1 MQHPSASRGL
11 WVWSAVLIGFVAALC
26 GLTTASIAPTKPVK
40 ERYATW
46 RDYGGSPDG
55 MQYSSLT
62 QIDRHTVAQLEPAW
76 HYKAPGPGGR
86 FAFSPLVIDD
96 VMYLVGK
103 GNEIVALKAATGEQI
118 WSRPMPDTPTNRGF
132 NYWESADRSDRRIIF
147 AVNNELRE
155 IDPRTGDF
163 IQSFGTNGRVDLRD
177 GIPRARGIQ
186 SGTPGKV
193 FENLIILGS
202 ATGEFYG
209 SPPGDIRA
217 FDVRTGK
224 LVWTFHTIPHPG
236 EFGYDTWPPDA
247 WTYVGGANTWGELSL
262 DEARAI
268 VYLPTGAPTFDLY
281 GGDRVGANLFA
292 DCLLALDARTGK
304 RLWHQ
309 QLVHH
314 DLWDY
319 DLVAAPKLLTVRH
332 DGKMVDVVAQAS
344 KTGMLYVFD
353 RVTGKPLWPIEER
366 PVPKSDV
373 PGEQAWPT
381 QPFPTTPPPFSR
393 HRFAPEDVNP
403 YADAAEA
410 EHLKNVLKAARSE
423 GIFTPPTLTRQ
434 FVVFPGQ
441 FGGANFGAMAGDPET
456 GMVYVRAED
465 LPTIHQL
472 KVWDPG
478 SGLRVEGHTPEER
491 GSSAFAQLCAP
502 CHGPAGPDGFHTVD
516 RQSMIHTKDLGVE
529 RVTQTIRDGKGQ
541 MSGFSETRLSPEQL
555 NWLLAYLTNPQ
566 LAPGAPR
573 VPPALPPSQTQ
584 SGTKQVRYQ
593 GPLGSGFRTKS
604 GLPAVSPPW
613 ARIVA
618 YDLNEGTIAWQTPLG
633 TVAALA
639 AKGIKNT
646 GNAARIHRNG
656 LVVTAGGLLFAGS
669 YGDRTVRAF
678 DKRTGAILWEREL
691 PANPEGMPAVFEVGG
706 REYVA
711 FFAGEAQASG
721 GDTENL
727 AVKPSDPDGQG
738 YYVFALPSTPA
749 SPTK

>member
-1 MQHPSASRGL
+1 MIGL
-11 WVWSAVLIGFVAALC
+11 ALVMC
-26 GLTTASIAPTKPVK
+26 GLTSASIAPTKPVK
-40 ERYATW
+40 ARYATW

-55 MQYSSLT
+55 MQYSSLA
-62 QIDRHTVAQLEPAW
+62 QIDRTTVKQLDPAW
-76 HYKAPGPGGR
+76 TYKAPGAGGR
-86 FAFSPLVIDD
+86 FAFNPLVVDD
-96 VMYLVGK
+96 VMYVVGK
-103 GNEIVALKAATGEQI
+103 GNAIVALNAATGQQI

-147 AVNNELRE
+147 AVSNELRE

-163 IQSFGTNGRVDLRD
+163 IDSFGTKGRVDLRE
-177 GIPRARGIQ
+177 GIPRARSIQ

-193 FENLIILGS
+193 FEHLIILGS

-262 DEARAI
+262 DEARGI

-332 DGKMVDVVAQAS
+332 EGQQVDVVAQAS

-366 PVPKSDV
+366 PVPTSDV

-393 HRFAPEDVNP
+393 HSFAPEDVNP
-403 YADAAEA
+403 YADADEA
-410 EHLKNVLKAARSE
+410 ARLKSTLKAARYE

-434 FVVFPGQ
+434 FVVLPGQ

-472 KVWDPG
+472 KVWDPA

-491 GSSAFAQLCAP
+491 GSSAFTQLCAG
-502 CHGPAGPDGFHTVD
+502 CHGPAGPDGFHTID
-516 RQSMIHTKDLGVE
+516 RTAMIRIKDLGVE
-529 RVTQTIRDGKGQ
+529 RVTQTIREGKGQ
-541 MSGFSETRLSPEQL
+541 MSGFPDTRLSPDQL
-555 NWLLAYLTNPQ
+555 NWLIAYLQNPQ
-566 LAPGAPR
+566 LAPGPAR
-573 VPPALPPSQTQ
+573 VPPALPESQTQ
-584 SGTKQVRYQ
+584 SNTKLARYQ

-604 GLPAVSPPW
+604 GLPAIGPPW
-613 ARIVA
+613 AKIVA

-633 TVAALA
+633 TVAALV
-639 AKGIKNT
+639 AKRITNT

-656 LVVTAGGLLFAGS
+656 LVVTAGGLVFAGS

-678 DKRTGAILWEREL
+678 DKRTGAIVWEREL
-691 PANPEGMPAVFEVGG
+691 PANPEGMPAVYEVNG

-738 YYVFALPSTPA
+738 YYVFALPSK
-749 SPTK
+749 SH